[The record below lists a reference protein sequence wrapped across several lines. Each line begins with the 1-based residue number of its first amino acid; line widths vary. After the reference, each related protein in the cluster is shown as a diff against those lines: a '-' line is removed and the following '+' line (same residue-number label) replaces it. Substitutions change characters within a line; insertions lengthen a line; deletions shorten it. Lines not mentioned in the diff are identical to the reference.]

1 MIELYV
7 IMMISELTYL
17 VSVFTAIFSI
27 VNPVSGVMS
36 FISMTTYMKETDK
49 SYVAKRSSVIGCII
63 AIIFAISGN
72 LILNFFSITLDSLR
86 VAGGI
91 LLFIVAI
98 DMLFART
105 TRESI
110 TSEELSEAIQRE
122 NVSIFPMAMPMLT
135 GPGAITTIILY
146 INKGVD
152 EYALSLETA
161 KILEIFAI
169 LITFIITYM
178 IFRFSDYF
186 TKLMGMTGML
196 VMTRLMG
203 LFLGAIAVGFISDGI
218 WNIYMFKISG

>member
-1 MIELYV
+1 MP
-7 IMMISELTYL
+7 SDLTFF
-17 VSVFTAIFSI
+17 VSVFSAIFSI
-27 VNPVSGVMS
+27 VNPVSGVMA
-36 FISMTTYMKETDK
+36 FISITSRMKTEDRI
-49 SYVAKRSSVIGCII
+49 YVAERSSII
-63 AIIFAISGN
+63 ACVIAILFSISGIF
-72 LILNFFSITLDSLR
+72 ILDFFSITVDSLR

-91 LLFIVAI
+91 LLFLVAV

-110 TSEELSEAIQRE
+110 TSEELSDAVQRE

-146 INKGVD
+146 VQKGSD
-152 EYALSLETA
+152 E
-161 KILEIFAI
+161 FAI
-169 LITFIITYM
+169 NPNTVNLLVIAAILLTFVITFL

-186 TKLMGMTGML
+186 SRVVGMTGIM

-218 WNIYMFKISG
+218 WNIYRLKLLG

>member
-1 MIELYV
+1 MIEF
-7 IMMISELTYL
+7 TFF
-17 VSVFTAIFSI
+17 VSAFTAIFSI

-36 FISMTTYMKETDK
+36 FISMTSDMKNEDK
-49 SYVAKRSSVIGCII
+49 NYVAKRSVVIGCII
-63 AIIFAISGN
+63 AILFTISGN
-72 LILNFFSITLDSLR
+72 FILEFFSITVDSLR

-91 LLFIVAI
+91 LLFLVAM

-110 TSEELSEAIQRE
+110 SSEELSDAVQRE
-122 NVSIFPMAMPMLT
+122 NISIFPMAMPMLT

-146 INKGVD
+146 ITKGIE
-152 EYALSLETA
+152 EYNISLETV
-161 KILEIFAI
+161 KMLEIAAI
-169 LITFIITYM
+169 LLTFFITYL

-186 TKLMGMTGML
+186 RKVVGMTGML

-218 WNIYMFKISG
+218 WNIYTLKLAG